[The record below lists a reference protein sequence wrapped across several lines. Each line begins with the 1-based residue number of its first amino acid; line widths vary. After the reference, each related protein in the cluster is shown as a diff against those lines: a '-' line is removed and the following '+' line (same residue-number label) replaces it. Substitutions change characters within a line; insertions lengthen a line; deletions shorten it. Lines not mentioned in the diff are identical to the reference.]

1 MPDKLKMRPIADL
14 ARDLAEGRTTSAELT
29 NEALARIEDKSG
41 EGPRAFIRVFRD
53 QALASAEAS
62 DRLRKA
68 GHVPSPLTGIP
79 VSIKDLCDVKGVT
92 TLAGSIVLRNAPPA
106 ARDATVV
113 ARLRAAG
120 AIVVGTT
127 NMTEFAVGGLGL
139 NPHYGH
145 CRNPYDRKTGRV
157 PGGSSSG
164 AAVSVTDGMA
174 AAGLGTDTAGSVRIP
189 AAFCGLAGFKPTV
202 GRVPTDGVFPLST
215 TLDSVGPL
223 APTVACCAVVDAV
236 FAGAEPAAP
245 DPVPLDGLRFAVPT
259 TLVTDNLEPAV
270 AKSFEAALGK
280 LSKAGARIEKA
291 DLPGLAELAT
301 VGRVRFPS
309 MVEGYAIHRERL
321 ANSASDMDPRI
332 ADRLMAGA
340 QIGGAEYY
348 DILQF
353 RKDLIAR
360 ASRITRNFDAVVM
373 PTLAVTAPP
382 IAQFEGSDKR
392 LRDPFIIVI
401 RNASI
406 ANLLERCALT
416 VPCHEPGAA
425 PVGFMLMGEAMAD
438 ARILGIGRSVE
449 ATLKPGA

>member
-1 MPDKLKMRPIADL
+1 
-14 ARDLAEGRTTSAELT
+14 
-29 NEALARIEDKSG
+29 
-41 EGPRAFIRVFRD
+41 
-53 QALASAEAS
+53 
-62 DRLRKA
+62 
-68 GHVPSPLTGIP
+68 
-79 VSIKDLCDVKGVT
+79 
-92 TLAGSIVLRNAPPA
+92 
-106 ARDATVV
+106 
-113 ARLRAAG
+113 
-120 AIVVGTT
+120 
-127 NMTEFAVGGLGL
+127 
-139 NPHYGH
+139 
-145 CRNPYDRKTGRV
+145 
-157 PGGSSSG
+157 
-164 AAVSVTDGMA
+164 
-174 AAGLGTDTAGSVRIP
+174 
-189 AAFCGLAGFKPTV
+189 
-202 GRVPTDGVFPLST
+202 LST

-236 FAGAEPAAP
+236 FAGEEPAAP

-280 LSKAGARIEKA
+280 LSKAGVRIEKA

-321 ANSASDMDPRI
+321 AGARSDMDPRI
-332 ADRLMAGA
+332 AERLMAGA
-340 QIGGAEYY
+340 KISGAEYY

-382 IAQFEGSDKR
+382 IAQFEGSDER

-438 ARILGIGRSVE
+438 KRILGIGRSVE
-449 ATLKPGA
+449 AALAPGA